1 MSYHVLRL
9 GPWTTCRC
17 GKTHFSRPALSKSAF
32 SSTSPLQAVRRYI
45 QMSVIVIV
53 TVIFII
59 LYNWTST
66 SIGVNLKYLNTG
78 FHSHGDTPKFG
89 CFDGKSPDNK
99 WIMNKGTPWY
109 SYDLGHIHMPCWC
122 STQDQA
128 INDPS
133 LLDQDLVTQ
142 YFGNLWN
149 SRGAMAPWRHAPGI
163 FALRYLHILNTEIHQ
178 DIRRIHH
185 DTSIH
190 LM

>member
-1 MSYHVLRL
+1 M
-9 GPWTTCRC
+9 
-17 GKTHFSRPALSKSAF
+17 
-32 SSTSPLQAVRRYI
+32 
-45 QMSVIVIV
+45 
-53 TVIFII
+53 IFII
-59 LYNWTST
+59 LYNWTSI

-149 SRGAMAPWRHAPGI
+149 SRGAMAPCSRDFRFKISAHTEYRDTSGYQKNTSW
-163 FALRYLHILNTEIHQ
+163 YLNTPDVGVPVHVLYVYQYKSNNI
-178 DIRRIHH
+178 
-185 DTSIH
+185 SIVSES
-190 LM
+190 